1 MSDRRSIVVVTPV
14 FNEEEVIGLF
24 FERTTEVLKS
34 IEDRFEWR
42 IVFVVDRCSDRTL
55 EILRKIAALDGRVQV
70 LALSARFGH
79 QMSLLAGVD
88 NAGNADAVIM
98 MDSDL
103 QHPPEIIPVLVDRF
117 LEGAD
122 VVYTVRADTE
132 DVSGLRK
139 WVGSAFYRLL
149 GRLSDTPIHE
159 NAADFRL
166 ISRRVCTVLQERI
179 RERGLFL
186 RGVLNWIG
194 YKQVSVEYRAA
205 KRAAGRSKYSLSRM
219 MALAT
224 AGILSFS
231 TKPLRLGIGVGI
243 SFALIGFFL
252 GAMTVAEYFFD
263 RSLPSGWTTIVT
275 LLLLFS
281 GVQLIFMGI
290 IGAYIGGI
298 YEEVKGRPHYL
309 IEEAINIEPK
319 EG

>member
-1 MSDRRSIVVVTPV
+1 MSNRKSIVVVTPV

-24 FERTTEVLKS
+24 FERAAAVLKS
-34 IEDRFEWR
+34 MEDRFDWR
-42 IVFVVDRCSDRTL
+42 IVFVVDRSADRTL
-55 EILRKIAALDGRVQV
+55 EILRGIAELDRRAQV

-88 NAGNADAVIM
+88 HAGDADAVIM

-103 QHPPEIIPVLVDRF
+103 QHPPEIIPMLVDRF
-117 LEGAD
+117 LAGAD
-122 VVYTVRADTE
+122 VVYTIRADTE
-132 DVSGLRK
+132 DVSRLRK
-139 WVGSAFYRLL
+139 WVGTSFYRLL

-166 ISRRVCTVLQERI
+166 ISRRVCKVLQERI

-194 YKQVSVEYRAA
+194 YTQAAVEYRAA
-205 KRAAGRSKYSLSRM
+205 KRAAGSSKYSLSRM
-219 MALAT
+219 MTLAT

-231 TKPLRLGIGVGI
+231 TKPLKLGIGVGV
-243 SFALIGFFL
+243 SFALIGFLL
-252 GAMTVAEYFFD
+252 GAVTVVQFLLD

-275 LLLLFS
+275 LLLFFS
-281 GVQLIFMGI
+281 GVQLIFMGV

-309 IEEAINIEPK
+309 IEEAINVEPK